1 MNKNIFTGL
10 SRIVRN
16 KSLSP
21 FSLNR
26 FNLKQCFCSA
36 DKDKISRRFSYGQ
49 GG

>member
-1 MNKNIFTGL
+1 MNKNLFRGL

-16 KSLSP
+16 KSLASFP
-21 FSLNR
+21 LNQ
-26 FNLKQCFCSA
+26 FTLKQCFCSA